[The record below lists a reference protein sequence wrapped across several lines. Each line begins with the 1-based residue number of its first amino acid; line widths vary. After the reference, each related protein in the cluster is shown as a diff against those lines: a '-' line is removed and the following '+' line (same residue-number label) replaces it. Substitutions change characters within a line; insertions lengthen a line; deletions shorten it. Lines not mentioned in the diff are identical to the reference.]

1 MQKMNEVGY
10 SESIQENSLRLG
22 RRSMRAPFR
31 ICSVF
36 AVVAAVA
43 VTVTEAKP
51 RQTPAEKSP
60 AETLLEEARKLS
72 LKGDLDG
79 AYQKLD
85 AALQADPKFW
95 QATYYRAELH
105 FRQHRYESTVQDCG
119 EILRM
124 KPDQVVAAL
133 LRAQANSKLGRE
145 DECLRE
151 LDQVISHGNKKD
163 IVPLVTAYEMR
174 AWLRA
179 TSRDANVRNGKQAL
193 SDAKQAC
200 KLSHDND
207 PQSLDTLAAAYAE
220 VGDFE
225 SAINAEDRA
234 IKAQLVSDEFNIPTE
249 NIFQKHRASFQQ
261 HQPIRDE

>member
-1 MQKMNEVGY
+1 LKGTSSFIVA
-10 SESIQENSLRLG
+10 I
-22 RRSMRAPFR
+22 
-31 ICSVF
+31 
-36 AVVAAVA
+36 VAAVA
-43 VTVTEAKP
+43 VTLTEAKP
-51 RQTPAEKSP
+51 RQSPAAKSP
-60 AETLLEEARKLS
+60 AEALLEEAQKLS
-72 LKGDLDG
+72 LKGDLAG

-95 QATYYRAELH
+95 QAIYYRAELD
-105 FRQHRYESTVQDCG
+105 FQQHRYESTVQDCA

-133 LRAQANSKLGRE
+133 LRAQANTKLGRD

-151 LDQVISHGNKKD
+151 LDEIISHGNKKN
-163 IVPLVTAYEMR
+163 IVALVTAYEMR

-179 TSRDANVRNGKQAL
+179 TARDASFRNGKQAL
-193 SDAKQAC
+193 SDAKEAC
-200 KLSHDND
+200 KLSHNTD

-225 SAINAEDRA
+225 AALDAEDRA
-234 IKAQLVSDEFNIPTE
+234 IKAQLVSDQFNVPTE
-249 NIFQKHRASFQQ
+249 NVFQKHRASFQQ